1 MIGFAADHMTL
12 VEAGVLADV
21 LTDMGLPCQ
30 HQVKPGEPLGST
42 LRGTNPLERL
52 TDEVKRRSGVIGS
65 SPSRAA
71 VIRLTGAPLT
81 EQNDEWVALRAC
93 HMSLET
99 VAPLGDAAAV
109 SLPPLAA

>member
-71 VIRLTGAPLT
+71 VRDGSGNLHWV
-81 EQNDEWVALRAC
+81 DEWSFCL
-93 HMSLET
+93 T
-99 VAPLGDAAAV
+99 VARMAAEQERR
-109 SLPPLAA
+109 